1 MKTGL
6 LFSSQGWTASLQRAA
21 AWTVNYFFKF
31 KLIECARACQLTIA
45 TTKHHGSGLM
55 PILPCTVYNGLLFC
69 CLMEKNTQ
77 IFSNHLESSDNF
89 PQRHGVVMAH
99 SVAEWLFCWLER
111 ENETPTKEHQW
122 VSANGSVM
130 SVFFGCAVLARHSGR
145 CRGARGRPDVA
156 ADTNIHYE
164 VRLYQAKV
172 ALFPF
177 CH

>member
-1 MKTGL
+1 MCKGMSADHCNYKTSWL
-6 LFSSQGWTASLQRAA
+6 WSNAHFALHCVQWSS
-21 AWTVNYFFKF
+21 
-31 KLIECARACQLTIA
+31 
-45 TTKHHGSGLM
+45 
-55 PILPCTVYNGLLFC
+55 FC

-77 IFSNHLESSDNF
+77 ISSNHLESSDNF

-99 SVAEWLFCWLER
+99 SVAEWLFCWLEH
-111 ENETPTKEHQW
+111 ENETPTIEHQW

-130 SVFFGCAVLARHSGR
+130 SVFFGCAVQARHSGR
-145 CRGARGRPDVA
+145 CRGAGGGRPGTA